1 MFLNIYSFLRSSYE
15 YLWHNHGKTWF
26 HEEESCRCSSWFG
39 SPGCRSSGPTSEA
52 TPAPAQEPAVVEAA
66 AVTETPNQEVD
77 VVAVCDALAAKNPEK
92 LNWKSSIVD
101 LLKLLGLDSSLAHRG
116 HLAEE
121 LNCPKDLIG
130 GDYSQMNVWLHKEV
144 MKQLCRKRRQS
155 S

>member
-26 HEEESCRCSSWFG
+26 HEKKAADAVLG
-39 SPGCRSSGPTSEA
+39 SEAQAAEAPAPTSEA

-101 LLKLLGLDSSLAHRG
+101 LLKLLGLDSSLAHRKA
-116 HLAEE
+116 LAEE
-121 LNCPKDLIG
+121 LNCLERL
-130 GDYSQMNVWLHKEV
+130 N
-144 MKQLCRKRRQS
+144 RRRLFS
-155 S
+155 DECLAS

>member
-1 MFLNIYSFLRSSYE
+1 MLFRSA
-15 YLWHNHGKTWF
+15 
-26 HEEESCRCSSWFG
+26 
-39 SPGCRSSGPTSEA
+39 PAPTSEA

-101 LLKLLGLDSSLAHRG
+101 LLKLLGLDSSLAHRKA
-116 HLAEE
+116 LAEE

-144 MKQLCRKRRQS
+144 MKQLAENGGKVPDDLKN
-155 S
+155 

>member
-1 MFLNIYSFLRSSYE
+1 MSIFDTIMEKLGFMKKKAADAVL
-15 YLWHNHGKTWF
+15 
-26 HEEESCRCSSWFG
+26 G
-39 SPGCRSSGPTSEA
+39 SEAQAAEAPAPTSEA
-52 TPAPAQEPAVVEAA
+52 TPAPAQEPTVVEAA

-101 LLKLLGLDSSLAHRG
+101 LLKLLGLDSSLAHRKA
-116 HLAEE
+116 LAEE

-144 MKQLCRKRRQS
+144 MKQLAENGGKVPDDLKN
-155 S
+155 